1 MYGKSLLQLVKQQTC
16 AYVSFLS
23 GVLLQVQAAASG
35 TRAVPWGACL
45 MKSLVSYTAYRLS
58 PVAQALH
65 GTLAEWDLHA
75 F

>member
-1 MYGKSLLQLVKQQTC
+1 MCHFSLVFFFRFKQQ
-16 AYVSFLS
+16 
-23 GVLLQVQAAASG
+23 LQVP
-35 TRAVPWGACL
+35 RAVPWGACL